1 MDYLMSYMLIGMLLS
16 FGFDV
21 LNEFFLH
28 SEDKIKFDW
37 GTRIINA
44 IIWPYILWAF
54 VRSLVNYYR

>member
-16 FGFDV
+16 FGFDM
-21 LNEFFLH
+21 LNEFFLR

-54 VRSLVNYYR
+54 VRSLVNYYK